1 MSTHL
6 IWRKSSHSGDASNC
20 VEIATAPTGVHVR
33 DSKRT
38 TDPHLTVRPAT
49 WTSFVAALAPKDRAQ
64 RTVTV

>member
-1 MSTHL
+1 VSEL
-6 IWRKSSHSGDASNC
+6 IWRKSKHSAEAANC
-20 VEIATAPTGVHVR
+20 VEIATAPTGVHIR

-38 TDPHLTVRPAT
+38 TDPHLTVHPAT

>member
-6 IWRKSSHSGDASNC
+6 IWRRSSHSGDASNC
-20 VEIATAPTGVHVR
+20 VEIATAATSVHVR

-49 WTSFVAALAPKDRAQ
+49 WTSFVAALAPKDEGQ
-64 RTVTV
+64 RTVTE